1 MSFCGSFL
9 ISWIRVQAT
18 KISADPDSDP
28 QHCFEALIGCLNH
41 RHPLQFH
48 VAKVGS
54 GFGSESRTGSG
65 PDKSPPKSYRSV
77 TLGLADLNPLLI
89 LTISFFSAE
98 IVKETC
104 SGELEG
110 PQLVRY
116 RHQLSNM
123 YICFSKK
130 GAVKAVVST

>member
-1 MSFCGSFL
+1 MSQRSDSVL
-9 ISWIRVQAT
+9 
-18 KISADPDSDP
+18 DPNPELRIMTRPS
-28 QHCFEALIGCLNH
+28 
-41 RHPLQFH
+41 
-48 VAKVGS
+48 
-54 GFGSESRTGSG
+54 
-65 PDKSPPKSYRSV
+65 PKSCIFV
-77 TLGLADLNPLLI
+77 IFGLTDLNPFVPVSLVNI
-89 LTISFFSAE
+89 LPFVSAE

-130 GAVKAVVST
+130 GAVKAVVSTYLDIS